1 MLLNSVWPVS
11 WSLLFPS
18 QEVLLKLRGDGIDER
33 HIPKLTVAPAVPFSA
48 PMPPVTADRI

>member
-33 HIPKLTVAPAVPFSA
+33 HFPKMDNPSVFNNLKKH
-48 PMPPVTADRI
+48 